1 MKLDT
6 LPTPLYRLETCP
18 NYPLSELQQKIQMTK
33 IQLRRIQQKI
43 QEGKIPSPT
52 RAKNSRGKKCGIIEV
67 EADKD
72 ERDRESKDNK

>member
-6 LPTPLYRLETCP
+6 PTDPLYSFRNRL
-18 NYPLSELQQKIQMTK
+18 NYLLSEL
-33 IQLRRIQQKI
+33 QQKI

-52 RAKNSRGKKCGIIEV
+52 RAKISKWKKCGIIEM